1 MPWPCPTVVG
11 APQPCG
17 HSGEE
22 RVEDLE
28 DGEGQTLTQPG
39 GRLESPQED
48 RFELLAVDISKRRG
62 MRAKGRAMQ
71 GFRDRMA
78 CHRFD
83 SDSNR

>member
-1 MPWPCPTVVG
+1 
-11 APQPCG
+11 
-17 HSGEE
+17 
-22 RVEDLE
+22 
-28 DGEGQTLTQPG
+28 
-39 GRLESPQED
+39 
-48 RFELLAVDISKRRG
+48 